1 MSEAVTPPAR
11 CRQAIILAAGEG
23 KRLRPLTEAVPKC
36 LVRVGDETMLDRI
49 LHALGEIGVEEVVV
63 VTGHLHD
70 VLRTHVEGTPRPF
83 NVEYVHNERYDETNN
98 VYSLWLA
105 RERLRPPFVLAESD
119 LVFDPVALEPLAVP
133 DRMAVA
139 RWTPVMDGTVVE
151 VDPGGIVTRLILK
164 RDQRPDQDLAATWK
178 TVNLY
183 SFSERTWQ
191 AAYRPALDKAVAA
204 GELQDYYEASLGEL
218 INAGMVTLEAVDFSA
233 ERWMEVDDLT
243 DLARAE
249 EQFSPPQ
256 PLGPAPS

>member
-1 MSEAVTPPAR
+1 MSEANAPPAR

-23 KRLRPLTEAVPKC
+23 KRLAPLTEAVPKC

-49 LHALGEIGVEEVVV
+49 LDALARISVEEVVI

-70 VLRTHVEGTPRPF
+70 VLRAHVDSAPRPF
-83 NVEYVHNERYDETNN
+83 TVEYVHSERYDRTNN
-98 VYSLWLA
+98 VVSLWLA
-105 RERLRPPFVLAESD
+105 REQLRPPFILAESD
-119 LVFDPVALEPLAVP
+119 LVFDADALEPLAVP

-151 VDPGGIVTRLILK
+151 VDPEGNVDRLILK
-164 RDQRPDQDLAATWK
+164 RDQRPEDDLSATWK

-191 AAYRPALDKAVAA
+191 VYRPTLDDAVSA
-204 GELQDYYEASLGEL
+204 GHLQDYYEAALGDL
-218 INAGMVTLEAVDFSA
+218 INAGTVSLKAVDFSA
-233 ERWMEVDDLT
+233 RRWMEVDDLT

-249 EQFSPPQ
+249 ARFASPPT
-256 PLGPAPS
+256 